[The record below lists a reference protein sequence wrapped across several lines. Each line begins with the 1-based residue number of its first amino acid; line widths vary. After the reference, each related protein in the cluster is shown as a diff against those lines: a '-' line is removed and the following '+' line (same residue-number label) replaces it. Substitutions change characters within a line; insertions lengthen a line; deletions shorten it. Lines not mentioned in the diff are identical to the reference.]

1 VFIKLKL
8 FKHPL
13 LILLAV
19 IEMGHSGVEVE
30 ISDLERK
37 KSTKVK
43 ALVDTGAS
51 LTVLPEKLAG
61 ELGIKAITEEK
72 VSTGAE
78 EIKVKRGRAWLKL
91 KGKEDAFPVWISGVI
106 DKVLLGVVV
115 LESFGF
121 DVGPTTGTLKE
132 KPLLLY

>member
-1 VFIKLKL
+1 
-8 FKHPL
+8 
-13 LILLAV
+13 
-19 IEMGHSGVEVE
+19 MGHSWVEVE

-37 KSTKVK
+37 KSTVVK

-51 LTVLPEKLAG
+51 LTVLPEKIAE
-61 ELGIKAITEEK
+61 ELGIHATSEDK
-72 VSTGAE
+72 VSTGAG

-91 KGKEDAFPVWISGVI
+91 KGKEDAFPVWISGFI

-121 DVGPTTGTLKE
+121 DVDPATGTLKE
-132 KPLLLY
+132 RPLLLY

>member
-1 VFIKLKL
+1 
-8 FKHPL
+8 
-13 LILLAV
+13 
-19 IEMGHSGVEVE
+19 MGHSWVEVE

-37 KSTKVK
+37 KSTVVK

-51 LTVLPEKLAG
+51 LTVLPEKIAE
-61 ELGIKAITEEK
+61 ELGIHATSEEK
-72 VSTGAE
+72 VSTGAG

-91 KGKEDAFPVWISGVI
+91 KGKEDAFPVWISGFI

-121 DVGPTTGTLKE
+121 DVDPATGTLRE
-132 KPLLLY
+132 RPLLLY